1 MNIMRMLLLL
11 IALVVLNV
19 IFADRYLIPTQK
31 IPSEQIIYSDEG
43 LKNANEYVFL
53 DSQVYLDANG
63 DISNDGVMQIG
74 NYKVLI
80 GQAMNLASTS
90 AVLTEFKA
98 VRMPNDSFEL
108 TDLKII
114 IQYKEP
120 SFLDLIKYD
129 YDLNELE
136 NFSSMNTAVFS
147 VKNVQQINE
156 TVSALSND
164 LRVENVSFNL
174 VEMSEIP
181 E

>member
-1 MNIMRMLLLL
+1 
-11 IALVVLNV
+11 
-19 IFADRYLIPTQK
+19 
-31 IPSEQIIYSDEG
+31 
-43 LKNANEYVFL
+43 
-53 DSQVYLDANG
+53 
-63 DISNDGVMQIG
+63 
-74 NYKVLI
+74 
-80 GQAMNLASTS
+80 MNLASTS

-129 YDLNELE
+129 YDLNELRIFLNE
-136 NFSSMNTAVFS
+136 HSGFS

>member
-1 MNIMRMLLLL
+1 
-11 IALVVLNV
+11 
-19 IFADRYLIPTQK
+19 
-31 IPSEQIIYSDEG
+31 
-43 LKNANEYVFL
+43 
-53 DSQVYLDANG
+53 
-63 DISNDGVMQIG
+63 MQIG

-80 GQAMNLASTS
+80 GQAKNLASTS
-90 AVLTEFKA
+90 AVLTELKA

-114 IQYKEP
+114 IQYKES

-129 YDLNELE
+129 YGLNELE

-174 VEMSEIP
+174 VEMTEIP

>member
-1 MNIMRMLLLL
+1 M
-11 IALVVLNV
+11 
-19 IFADRYLIPTQK
+19 
-31 IPSEQIIYSDEG
+31 
-43 LKNANEYVFL
+43 FL